1 MRNGTWYNCNQPKK
15 DWLNG
20 EYLIE
25 KAPKARIVIWVNN
38 QAGVTGI
45 KTLKEAFKILTN
57 EFEKVEKIER

>member
-1 MRNGTWYNCNQPKK
+1 MKNGTWYNCSNPKK
-15 DWLNG
+15 DWLLG

-25 KAPKARIVIWVNN
+25 KAPKAGIVIWVNN

-45 KTLKEAFKILTN
+45 KSFKEAYKILTD